1 MIIAL
6 ISGLGT
12 ERKLSEEID
21 MKGTYSDE
29 ILRPLYYYMM
39 LLGLNH
45 TFTGKKWKTPMML
58 YNYTALLLLVN

>member
-1 MIIAL
+1 MIISL
-6 ISGLGT
+6 RSGLGA